1 MEISGLVSALV
12 IGSAVGLLGRLV
24 LPGRQHIGVLWT
36 LVVGMAAA
44 LLGSLLASVLGVG
57 ATGGVD
63 WIEWLI
69 QIALA
74 CLGVTALDRALAG
87 TERRPWRRA

>member
-12 IGSAVGLLGRLV
+12 IGAAVGLLGRLV

-36 LVVGMAAA
+36 LVVGIAAA
-44 LLGSLLASVLGVG
+44 LLGSLLASLLGVG
-57 ATGGVD
+57 ATRGVD

-69 QIALA
+69 QVVLA
-74 CLGVTALDRALAG
+74 GLGVAGLDRALAG
-87 TERRPWRRA
+87 TERKPRLRE